1 MRWDN
6 VEYRVADAHAHIY
19 PRKIAEKAS
28 ASIGA
33 FYRLKVENIGL
44 AENLLD
50 LSSVA
55 GIERWL
61 VCSVATK
68 ADQVR
73 PISEFIA
80 SSCGEHPGFVGL
92 GAWHQD
98 LRDIGEEMDIIESLG
113 LRGIKLHP
121 DFQHFPIDM
130 PAMLDVYREAA
141 RRKCVILFHMGDDRT
156 DFSAPHRLAAV
167 LDKVPDLVCIAAHM
181 GGYRVWQEAQRELK
195 GGDVY
200 IDTSSSLFYIEKE
213 DVKSAIRHFGTD
225 RVLFGTDF
233 PMWTPKTELERFLAL
248 GLPEE
253 ENRRILYDN
262 FAALFGEN

>member
-1 MRWDN
+1 

-33 FYRLKVENIGL
+33 FYRLEVENVGL
-44 AENLLD
+44 AETLLD
-50 LSSVA
+50 LSAEA

-68 ADQVR
+68 AEQVR

-80 SSCGEHPGFVGL
+80 GSCGEYPGFVGL

-98 LRDIGEEMDIIESLG
+98 VRDIEGEMDVIQSLG

-121 DFQHFPIDM
+121 DFQQFPIDL
-130 PAMLDVYREAA
+130 PSMLDVYREAA
-141 RRKCVILFHMGDDRT
+141 RRKLVILFHMGDDRT

-181 GGYRVWQEAQRELK
+181 GGYRAWREAQQVLP
-195 GGDVY
+195 GGSVY
-200 IDTSSSLFYIEKE
+200 VDTSSSLFYIDKE
-213 DVKSAIRHFGTD
+213 DATAAIRHFGPD

-233 PMWTPKTELERFLAL
+233 PMWTPKTELERFFAL
-248 GLPEE
+248 GLPEADG
-253 ENRRILYDN
+253 RRILYDN
-262 FAALFGEN
+262 FATLFGED